1 LDDLA
6 FASSVGD
13 DALQDIQAESYL
25 PATLGP
31 LVEFLFL
38 MSAGVIPSSGLQWLR
53 DRQIANFLKAWC
65 DGSPAWLSQTGHS
78 GFIRTQKASDDW
90 EIASVD
96 FLMKVQ
102 RAAQETSKL
111 PGTIPGQMA
120 AAILELAG
128 NVEEH
133 SAAPETGIIAF
144 RATAG
149 VFEFVVADQGIGILC
164 SLRDSPEFLT
174 LDDHGR
180 AMELALTDGVSRFQ
194 DPRRGHGFRPI
205 FQGLTNLN
213 GYLRFRSGDH
223 AIIMDGTTPSLAT
236 AQLAQKPFF
245 AVFFA
250 SVTCKAS

>member
-1 LDDLA
+1 MA
-6 FASSVGD
+6 FASSIGD
-13 DALQDIQAESYL
+13 DALQNIQAESYL
-25 PATLGP
+25 PTTLGP
-31 LVEFLFL
+31 LVEFLLL

-53 DRQIANFLKAWC
+53 DRQIASFLKAWC
-65 DGSPAWLSQTGHS
+65 DGGSAWFSQTAHF
-78 GFIRTQKASDDW
+78 GFIRTQKASDAW

-102 RAAQETSKL
+102 RAAQKTSRL
-111 PGTIPGQMA
+111 PGMIPGQMA

-149 VFEFVVADQGIGILC
+149 VFEFVVADQGIGILR
-164 SLRDSPEFLT
+164 SLRGSPEFLT

-194 DPRRGHGFRPI
+194 DPHRGHGFRPI

-236 AQLAQKPFF
+236 AQLSQKPFF
-245 AVFFA
+245 RRILR
-250 SVTCKAS
+250 